1 MRASHCS
8 TLDPSTSTT
17 VRSLPDPSKGNHVK
31 HTKKHWAVHSTA
43 AVLLAGAFGLGLTGC
58 SDDNRTAPGVP
69 DGAHI
74 TGGNLGTT
82 QTHGWSVSGGN

>member
-1 MRASHCS
+1 MKTLKKPWAGRA
-8 TLDPSTSTT
+8 
-17 VRSLPDPSKGNHVK
+17 
-31 HTKKHWAVHSTA
+31 A
-43 AVLLAGAFGLGLTGC
+43 AAILVTGVLGAGLVGC

-74 TGGNLGTT
+74 TGGTLGTT